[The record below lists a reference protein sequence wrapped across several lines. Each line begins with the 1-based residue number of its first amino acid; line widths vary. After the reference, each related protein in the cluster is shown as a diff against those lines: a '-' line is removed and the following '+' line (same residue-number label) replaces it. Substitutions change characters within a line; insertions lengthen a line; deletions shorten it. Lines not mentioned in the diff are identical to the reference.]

1 MAASKGEFRDI
12 FGIYLYFKCYEV
24 NMPSKVI
31 PVIID
36 NEIYNITIY
45 DQYGNIRHTIFI
57 FIF

>member
-12 FGIYLYFKCYEV
+12 FGIYLHFKCYEV

>member
-1 MAASKGEFRDI
+1 
-12 FGIYLYFKCYEV
+12 
-24 NMPSKVI
+24 MPSKVI

-57 FIF
+57 FIFSRKKLFSFTKKIYFLK